1 MTNFSSPAWQK
12 VFDKILFDLQTKSC
26 VLLVGPEL
34 VQADGQGLL
43 QQMHSHVLHQN
54 ATDIERFYEK
64 EGLFLFKSEA
74 AKNEVRRSAS
84 QFFFSLKPASDVF
97 KVVAQIPFPLVI
109 SVNPDRLLEKAYGN
123 APHFA
128 AFFNHHANANGHQ
141 DTEGW
146 DGQAPLVYSLCGRFD
161 EDASMLLDYDDLFS
175 FLKTVLSPTGLP
187 DNLRSRLRR
196 AKSFL
201 FVGFHFDHWYTQLL
215 LRLINEGNSPS
226 HLALNTQLGD
236 PEAQHFL
243 LNRYKMK
250 FLGRVAADDLAPAEP
265 PPPAESAQPA
275 GQPTPPAEEKLDCTG
290 QEFLE
295 ELLQRWLA
303 SKAEQDQDDEP
314 VSAASVR
321 RMVERGELGKALKAL
336 PDLLSDPEDRDM
348 TTMLSNWHAN
358 WEREKKRD
366 VEDSRTLENRYNKV
380 LNGIIEQ
387 LNSL

>member
-1 MTNFSSPAWQK
+1 MTNFSSPAWTK

-34 VQADGQGLL
+34 AQTDGQGLL
-43 QQMHSHVLHQN
+43 QQMRSHVLRQN
-54 ATDIERFYEK
+54 APDIERFYEK

-97 KVVAQIPFPLVI
+97 RVISKIPFPLVI
-109 SVNPDRLLEKAYGN
+109 SVNPDRLLEKAYGT

-250 FLGRVAADDLAPAEP
+250 FLGRTAADDHAP
-265 PPPAESAQPA
+265 PPDPAA
-275 GQPTPPAEEKLDCTG
+275 PPPEEKLDCTG

-303 SKAEQDQDDEP
+303 SKAEQDSDDEP
-314 VSAASVR
+314 LSAASVR
-321 RMVERGELGKALKAL
+321 RMVERGELGKALQAL

-348 TTMLSNWHAN
+348 TLLLSNWYAN
-358 WEREKKRD
+358 WAREKKRD

-387 LNSL
+387 LNNLG

>member
-1 MTNFSSPAWQK
+1 MPNFTSPAWKK

-26 VLLVGPEL
+26 VLLVGPEA

-43 QQMHSHVLHQN
+43 QQMRRQVLRSN
-54 ATDIERFYEK
+54 ADDIERFYEK

-97 KVVAQIPFPLVI
+97 RVVAQIPFPLVI

-161 EDASMLLDYDDLFS
+161 EDASMLLDFDDLFS

-187 DNLRSRLRR
+187 DNVRSRLRR

-250 FLGRVAADDLAPAEP
+250 FLGRVAADDHA
-265 PPPAESAQPA
+265 PPADDSL
-275 GQPTPPAEEKLDCTG
+275 AEEKLDCTG
-290 QEFLE
+290 QEFLQ
-295 ELLQRWLA
+295 ELLHRWAA
-303 SKAEQDQDDEP
+303 SKAEQGQDDEP
-314 VSAASVR
+314 ISAASVR

-348 TTMLSNWHAN
+348 TTMLSNWYAN

-387 LNSL
+387 LNNLPS